1 MAGRDYRLKCQT
13 RKSTRSICMTWV
25 VTVEEVNLV
34 EKKVAGNALT
44 IFLADG
50 TTLSLADGNDI

>member
-1 MAGRDYRLKCQT
+1 
-13 RKSTRSICMTWV
+13 MTCV
-25 VTVEEVNLV
+25 ETVEDESTNLV

-50 TTLSLADGNDI
+50 TTLSLSDDDDI